1 MSSTNSIVE
10 DESYGSFS
18 EMLFSTS
25 PHVFY
30 DIENIIET
38 IEDSNDSDY
47 KKNIIMRYKIVMK
60 DLVIYHLHIQ
70 LNSMTNKYKM
80 YHTMWI
86 SLLGNDEVSYINYK
100 NFNLK

>member
-10 DESYGSFS
+10 EEPYGSFS

-38 IEDSNDSDY
+38 IEETDIEY
-47 KKNIIMRYKIVMK
+47 KKNIILMYKIVMK
-60 DLVIYHLHIQ
+60 DLIIYHLNIQ
-70 LNSMTNKYKM
+70 LKHITNKYKM
-80 YHTMWI
+80 YHTMWLSI
-86 SLLGNDEVSYINYK
+86 SENNVSYIYYK
-100 NFNLK
+100 NLI